1 MHICGFFR
9 TFAADFNF
17 VIMSQRYL
25 LPLAALC
32 LLGCNH
38 AGNTDDPTIYSV
50 ASKSYSYTNAEDI
63 NIYTATAD
71 ELDGKIL
78 IRNHFDFKKDSVEI
92 VFRKDTIK
100 KTSETHA
107 DLFGFSDT
115 LRCSFTQDG
124 NSIYISGDKRSF
136 NASAGKDCIIYH
148 DTIYTVAKVV
158 EL

>member
-1 MHICGFFR
+1 M
-9 TFAADFNF
+9 
-17 VIMSQRYL
+17 
-25 LPLAALC
+25 LC
-32 LLGCNH
+32 LIGCNQ
-38 AGNTDDPTIYSV
+38 NEPTRGGEETYSV
-50 ASKSYSYTNAEDI
+50 AWKSYHYNNADEL
-63 NIYTATAD
+63 NILTATAD

-78 IRNHFDFKKDSVEI
+78 IHNSFDFFNADSVELI
-92 VFRKDTIK
+92 FSKDTIK

-107 DLFGFSDT
+107 DLFGHSDT

-136 NASAGKDCIIYH
+136 NASSGKDCIIYH

>member
-1 MHICGFFR
+1 MAAIAI
-9 TFAADFNF
+9 FA
-17 VIMSQRYL
+17 S
-25 LPLAALC
+25 
-32 LLGCNH
+32 CNQ
-38 AGNTDDPTIYSV
+38 NEPTKGGEIYSV
-50 ASKSYSYTNAEDI
+50 AWKSYHYNNAEEL
-63 NIYTATAD
+63 NIRTATAD

-78 IRNHFDFKKDSVEI
+78 IHNSFDFFNADSVELI
-92 VFRKDTIK
+92 FSKDTIK

-107 DLFGFSDT
+107 DLFGHSDT

-124 NSIYISGDKRSF
+124 NNIYISGDKRSF

>member
-1 MHICGFFR
+1 MR
-9 TFAADFNF
+9 KLLLFAA
-17 VIMSQRYL
+17 
-25 LPLAALC
+25 AALC
-32 LLGCNH
+32 LVGCNH
-38 AGNTDDPTIYSV
+38 PGTADDPTVYSV
-50 ASKSYSYTNAEDI
+50 AWKSYSYTNAEDL
-63 NIYTATAD
+63 NIRTATAD

-107 DLFGFSDT
+107 DLFGHNDT

-124 NSIYISGDKRSF
+124 NNIYISNGKRSF
-136 NASAGKDCIIYH
+136 DSSAGKDCIVYH
-148 DTIYTVAKVV
+148 DTIYAVAKVI